1 MIAMSFSVSAQ
12 AQTAEADQDAS
23 LRTEVEQLRERLAR
37 LEQLLTEKSASAE
50 AAQTGPAA
58 APATEQDSID
68 AAYAEGRT
76 LVLPSAPTQ
85 AQSTD
90 DAVVGPVS
98 TGGPALNFTGLID
111 TYYTYNSNEPE
122 DGTNSLYYTNPNARG
137 FGLNQIKLEM
147 DAKTSTGVGF
157 RGDLWFGSGAR
168 LFRQGLEE
176 GPLEDTIYIQQA
188 YGYYGWEYGA
198 QLDVGMFGT
207 IAGLEVAESHL
218 NWNYT
223 RGLLWA
229 WNEPFSHTGARFTMP
244 ITDTFTTK
252 FILVNGFD
260 NTFDSNQGK
269 SYGVQGSYAPSDR
282 FNTTMTWI
290 HGPENGLGE
299 DGWQRNLSWN
309 FFGGLHEK
317 FEIMGNFDWISN
329 TDPSD
334 MTATSWGIG
343 GYARYNATDKFR
355 IADRFEYFE
364 DMEARA
370 TGTEQILKENTLTF
384 EFAPEPRFIT
394 RFEWR
399 RDWSTVPFFGCLD
412 CNGSTPGFSTDQ
424 DTFTVGMMWI
434 LGPAE

>member
-1 MIAMSFSVSAQ
+1 MIAMSFAVSAQ
-12 AQTAEADQDAS
+12 AQTAEAGQDAS

-37 LEQLLTEKSASAE
+37 LEQLLSEKAEKAE
-50 AAQTGPAA
+50 AAETVAAQPA
-58 APATEQDSID
+58 EQASIE
-68 AAYAEGRT
+68 AGSVESRT
-76 LVLPSAPTQ
+76 AVLPSAPTQ
-85 AQSTD
+85 AQATD

-122 DGTNSLYYTNPNARG
+122 NGTNTLYYTNPNARG

-188 YGYYGWEYGA
+188 YGYYGWENGA

-223 RGLLWA
+223 RGFLWA

-269 SYGVQGSYAPSDR
+269 SYGVQGSFAPSDR
-282 FNTTMTWI
+282 FNTTLTWI
-290 HGPENGLGE
+290 HGPENGPGE
-299 DGWQRNLSWN
+299 DGWQRNVSWN
-309 FFGGLHEK
+309 FYGGLHEK
-317 FEIMGNFDWISN
+317 FEIMGNFDLISN
-329 TDPSD
+329 TDPAD
-334 MTATSWGIG
+334 AVATSWGLG

-355 IADRFEYFE
+355 IAQRFEYLE
-364 DMEARA
+364 DVDARS
-370 TGTEQILKENTLTF
+370 TLVSQILKEYTLTF
-384 EFAPEPRFIT
+384 EYAPEPRFIT

-399 RDWSTVPFFGCLD
+399 RDWSTIPFFGCTD
-412 CNGSTPGFSTDQ
+412 CSGSTPGFATDQ
-424 DTFTVGMMWI
+424 NTFTVGLMWI

>member
-147 DAKTSTGVGF
+147 DAKTSSGVGF

-188 YGYYGWEYGA
+188 YGYYGWENGA

-244 ITDTFTTK
+244 ITDTVTTK

-269 SYGVQGSYAPSDR
+269 SYGVQGSYAPSER

-399 RDWSTVPFFGCLD
+399 RDWSTVPFFGCLE